1 MVGWLAILAF
11 LVLGARLVQVQVIDH
26 PTHVTRAKAREAAR
40 LRTETVLPRIR
51 GRIVDRNGVVL
62 ADNVDAYE
70 IAVAFDFMTGEWE
83 EHRARTLERESAGGR
98 TALSRL
104 PARERAALH
113 DRSILQ
119 ASGERQE
126 ILGAIASAAKVSP
139 AEVELRMAAL
149 AAAIEKRGSAYRARL
164 VAAGRPATERLREEV
179 EAHAVVEGLP
189 AEETFGLNKL
199 SDRFGDVIEVRS
211 APRRIYPEREAR
223 VTLGNEGLPG
233 TLERRAPVHVNLTDV
248 GDLLVGSVRDTVQA
262 ADLRRRPF
270 EEGESIDWGGY
281 REATDLIGVRGIE
294 RAWDDTLRGE
304 WGLRERVRQPDGSVE
319 QRIVKAPV
327 DGGDVQLTVDIEL
340 QKRVQAILSPEYG
353 LTLSQREF
361 HTPNAEMPR
370 GLELN
375 AAVAIV
381 EVATGEVLAL
391 ASQPGPGLAGLM
403 SEAEERARSP
413 WIDRSVDA
421 AYAPGSILKPIVY
434 LSAVSA
440 GEASSDEVITCTGHF
455 FPDRKDL
462 ARCWLY
468 RPKYGLATHGPLAPH
483 EALARS
489 CNIYFY
495 ELADRLGPTAL
506 SAWLRKWGLGQP
518 LHAGLEGWR
527 ERSDGMFVRAGEA
540 GGSLPTSQRVES
552 WRADGD
558 RFSGVIMGIGQ
569 GELAWSPLQAANA
582 LATLARGGEVNDAH
596 VVRGREIP
604 GHRTGGSLG
613 LSGSAV
619 QNTLNGM
626 NEAIEASHGTA
637 HHVTTAAG
645 REEIFALP
653 GVRVWGK
660 TGTAQA
666 GPWRVDVDEDG
677 TAERSIGD
685 ADHAWFACLVGDE
698 STGTPRYAIAVI
710 VERAGSGGR
719 AAGPVAAAAARELS
733 KLGYLRASGERR
745 RAIDPPSSQPESDG

>member
-1 MVGWLAILAF
+1 MVGWLSILAF
-11 LVLGARLVQVQVIDH
+11 GVLGARLVQVQVIDH
-26 PTHVTRAKAREAAR
+26 PTHVARAKAREVAR
-40 LRTETVLPRIR
+40 LRSETVLPRIR
-51 GRIVDRNGVVL
+51 GRIIDRNGVVL

-70 IAVAFDFMTGEWE
+70 VAVAFDFMTGEWE
-83 EHRARTLERESAGGR
+83 EQRARSLERESAGGR
-98 TALSRL
+98 AALSKL
-104 PARERAALH
+104 PARERASLH
-113 DRSILQ
+113 DQSIAQ
-119 ASGERQE
+119 ASMERRE
-126 ILGAIASAAKVSP
+126 ILAAIASAAQVSP
-139 AEVELRMAAL
+139 AEIESRMADL
-149 AAAIEKRGSAYRARL
+149 AAGIERRGTAYRDRL
-164 VAAGRPATERLREEV
+164 AASGRPARERLREEV

-189 AEETFGLNKL
+189 AEDTFGLNKL
-199 SDRFGDVIEVRS
+199 ADRFGDVIEVRS

-233 TLERRAPVHVNLTDV
+233 TLERRASVHVNLTDV
-248 GDLLVGSVRDTVQA
+248 GDLIVGSVRDTVQA

-270 EEGESIDWGGY
+270 EDGDSIDWGGY

-294 RAWDDTLRGE
+294 RAWEDTLRGE

-319 QRIVKAPV
+319 QRLVKLPV
-327 DGGDVQLTVDIEL
+327 DGGDVQLTIDVEL
-340 QKRVQAILSPEYG
+340 QRRVQAILSPEYG

-361 HTPNAEMPR
+361 HTPNADMPR

-375 AAVAIV
+375 AAVVVV
-381 EVATGEVLAL
+381 EVATGEVLAM
-391 ASQPGPGLAGLM
+391 ASQPGPGLAGTM
-403 SEAEERARSP
+403 SELEERARSP

-434 LSAVSA
+434 LSAVAA
-440 GEASSDEVITCTGHF
+440 GEASSDEVITCNGHF

-468 RPKYGLATHGPLAPH
+468 RTKYGLATHGPLAPH

-495 ELADRLGPTAL
+495 ELADRLGPAAL
-506 SAWLRKWGLGQP
+506 SQWLGKWGLGQP

-527 ERSDGMFVRAGEA
+527 ERSDGMLVRAGES
-540 GGSLPTSQRVES
+540 GGSLPTEQRVEA

-582 LATLARGGEVNDAH
+582 LATLARGGTVNDAH
-596 VVRGREIP
+596 VVRGRAIP
-604 GHRTGGSLG
+604 GHRAGGSIG
-613 LSGSAV
+613 LSPSSVRNA
-619 QNTLNGM
+619 LDGM
-626 NEAIEASHGTA
+626 HEAIDASHGTA

-666 GPWRVDVDEDG
+666 GLWRLDVDQDG
-677 TAERSIGD
+677 TADRSVGD

-698 STGTPRYAIAVI
+698 ATDTPRYAIAVI

-719 AAGPVAAAAARELS
+719 AAGPVAAAVARELS
-733 KLGYLRASGERR
+733 KLGYLRPVGERR
-745 RAIDPPSSQPESDG
+745 RAIDPPSHQPESDG